1 MDYLFEALNP
11 WWDNSNWNTESYERR
26 EFQDV
31 MRLLDF
37 EENKK
42 PRAPI
47 LVGPRRV
54 GKTTLMYQ
62 VIRAF
67 LKKIPASNILYYSF
81 ERADPEMQHNQN
93 ALSEIVTLW
102 GNREYDTKKP
112 RLLLLDEIQN
122 VKDWDSRM
130 KTILEATFSA
140 PLLVMMTGS
149 SSFDLISKSL
159 QTLHGVTRRIFMP
172 PFSLVDFWLMEYPE
186 DIDFVEK
193 TEQWR
198 KLWLMTTHEDAG
210 NFMPNP
216 MPMHIETM
224 KDEKWKK
231 ALNLQET
238 WLLKGGFP
246 EFWHD
251 VDQRVASELFDF
263 YVRRVAQ
270 DDILKLQGISKSVE
284 IARFLKY
291 CYFHPGGE
299 LNITTASQELGIPR
313 STMDVMLDLLSN
325 AGYLRVIPRYT
336 GNAASLR
343 QRHIK
348 IYPID
353 HGLIPRKAPNGMT
366 IETMV
371 VNTFSR
377 MEEAEIY
384 FLRKKTG
391 GETKEI
397 DFAVKAGSRLIA
409 VEVKRRIERSDVEKF
424 RKTVSELLPQATNR
438 IMLCWDTDENGLIQD
453 TSINSEYV
461 EIQPLWKIALGLPNS
476 LLAEGESL

>member
-1 MDYLFEALNP
+1 M
-11 WWDNSNWNTESYERR
+11 
-26 EFQDV
+26 
-31 MRLLDF
+31 
-37 EENKK
+37 
-42 PRAPI
+42 
-47 LVGPRRV
+47 
-54 GKTTLMYQ
+54 
-62 VIRAF
+62 
-67 LKKIPASNILYYSF
+67 
-81 ERADPEMQHNQN
+81 
-93 ALSEIVTLW
+93 
-102 GNREYDTKKP
+102 
-112 RLLLLDEIQN
+112 
-122 VKDWDSRM
+122 
-130 KTILEATFSA
+130 
-140 PLLVMMTGS
+140 
-149 SSFDLISKSL
+149 
-159 QTLHGVTRRIFMP
+159 
-172 PFSLVDFWLMEYPE
+172 
-186 DIDFVEK
+186 
-193 TEQWR
+193 
-198 KLWLMTTHEDAG
+198 
-210 NFMPNP
+210 
-216 MPMHIETM
+216 
-224 KDEKWKK
+224 
-231 ALNLQET
+231 QET

-251 VDQRVASELFDF
+251 IDQRAASELFDF

-299 LNITTASQELGIPR
+299 LNITTASQELGMPR

-325 AGYLRVIPRYT
+325 AGYLRVIPRYA
-336 GNAASLR
+336 GNVASLR

-353 HGLIPRKAPNGMT
+353 HGLIPMQLRLDGKSPNGMT

-409 VEVKRRIERSDVEKF
+409 VEVKRRIARSDIEKF

-453 TSINSEYV
+453 TSRNADSPEYI
-461 EIQPLWKIALGLPNS
+461 EIQPLWRIALGLPNS